1 MIYNRKTA
9 LIIALSILGFT
20 YIITSWSKEKIVVQ
34 GGNTALI
41 NNSITVQWEGKTN
54 VKPDIFI
61 FTISA
66 NEKWSSTKEVN
77 ELLATKLSQAKDI
90 LKKNWIEEKDIT
102 STNISVYPNWEYTN
116 NTSVQKWFIWNHGL
130 SVKVRNIESAGT
142 IIDNISTVNWLL
154 VQWWSYDV
162 DDKEKSLEAARK
174 DAFENAKQKA
184 EQLANLAWVK
194 LWKPMS
200 ITDMTQ
206 NYPQPIPMYAGG
218 REMAVDQKAT
228 APSTEINPG
237 ETTYTMQVNV
247 MFAIE

>member
-1 MIYNRKTA
+1 MNNRKPA
-9 LIIALSILGFT
+9 LIVAIWLL
-20 YIITSWSKEKIVVQ
+20 WSAFLMYSRPGEKVIVQ
-34 GGNTALI
+34 WGNTALM
-41 NNSITVQWEGKTN
+41 NNSITVQWEWKTDI
-54 VKPDIFI
+54 KPDIFV

-66 NEKWSSTKEVN
+66 NEKWATTKEVN
-77 ELLATKLSQAKDI
+77 ELLATKLSQAKEI
-90 LKKNWIEEKDIT
+90 LKKNGVADKDIT

-116 NTSVQKWFIWNHGL
+116 NTSVQKWFLGNHGL
-130 SVKVRNIESAGT
+130 TIKVRNIENAWP
-142 IIDNISTVNWLL
+142 IIDSVSAINGLL

-162 DDKEKSLEAARK
+162 DDKEKALESARK
-174 DAFENAKQKA
+174 DAFENAQAKA
-184 EQLANLAWVK
+184 EQLANLAGVK

-206 NYPQPIPMYAGG
+206 NYPQPIPMYAGW
-218 REMAVDQKAT
+218 REMAMDQKAV